1 MFSLQMGLRLA
12 LQRQSKRKK
21 AEEIIFENNSPN
33 LMNNVTTRS
42 PATPVF
48 H

>member
-21 AEEIIFENNSPN
+21 ADQIIIGNNSPN

-42 PATPVF
+42 PATPVS

>member
-12 LQRQSKRKK
+12 LQRQGGRRKK
-21 AEEIIFENNSPN
+21 VEQIVEVLSPQMTN
-33 LMNNVTTRS
+33 PLSRS
-42 PATPVF
+42 PIKTPVF